1 MRAIVTS
8 FALVALA
15 LTGCQHRTA
24 ADKVDDYFG
33 NKADTMDALSEQQ
46 PTAQAKRIYHNRA
59 NALREE
65 RESGLRKSN
74 AGMEVPRMS
83 NVEASINQAE
93 QHHTVKCDLHS
104 LDAWRRTR
112 RLPARNKKRF
122 SD

>member
-24 ADKVDDYFG
+24 ADKIDDYFE
-33 NKADTMDALSEQQ
+33 NKADTMDALAEQQ

-59 NALREE
+59 NALRQEGEE

-83 NVEASINQAE
+83 NVEAGINQAE
-93 QHHTVKCDLHS
+93 SNITQ
-104 LDAWRRTR
+104 
-112 RLPARNKKRF
+112 
-122 SD
+122 